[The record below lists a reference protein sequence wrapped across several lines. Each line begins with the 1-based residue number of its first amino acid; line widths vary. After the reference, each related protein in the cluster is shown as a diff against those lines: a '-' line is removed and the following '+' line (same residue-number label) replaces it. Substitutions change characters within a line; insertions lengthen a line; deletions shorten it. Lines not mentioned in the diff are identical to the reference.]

1 MKRLTR
7 IIMVNWYLFD
17 AKQWDVKGDVALIG
31 KNGSGKS
38 SFIDA
43 LQLVLLGGNKTDWF
57 PNAKAS
63 EKKKSRDVR
72 SYILGLIKDEE
83 AISNSTAYQPRDNA
97 LCRIVL
103 VFKDDETH
111 EEVSIGAA
119 LSARKS
125 DPDETVEGYFI
136 IKGRGLQLD
145 DVLEDTSEGKKV
157 KPFEQLRVF
166 LRQQV
171 EDKENDCRTFG
182 KEPTKFVEQMLR
194 TLGTNQRPPSLNKY
208 RRAFKQSINLS
219 GLEGSVSD
227 FVKFSILESQP
238 LNLEQ
243 MRQSIA
249 SYQNKKDAV
258 ERVNRQINDLKEI
271 QGYFR
276 RAYKNGQNR
285 AGYAWCMEELAL
297 TTADNQIE
305 SWREQLSHKWVSRK
319 NSQQSLKRVI
329 QEKEACAKDIERLT
343 ITINKDESEAEHKSL
358 TERISMR
365 QNDIKRIDDQILRLH
380 GHLTLANEALRYKD
394 ILTSDAIERLTQIDG
409 CLKGGNIGWPLEPEK
424 VDYTIKY
431 CREHFA
437 NDIQAI
443 DQQRIED
450 ALITKGFD
458 KERFELQQRVSRL
471 ESGQADLQSNTQ
483 LLITALA
490 DEGITATPICELA
503 EIKDERWQPAIEAY
517 LKSNTEALIVP
528 PDQAKD
534 AIEIYRHLKKQNIY
548 GATVINTQR
557 VQDWNDTIKP
567 NTAADL
573 IKGSNSLAVKYLQR
587 LLNNIEL
594 SDKTDD
600 FMKQNRALTKD
611 GMFISQAGVKRL
623 RKPMLPKMGA
633 GAIEKQKEILQKE
646 VLTLIDKMQSLQT
659 RHNQYVKGLEVF
671 NKLYHYL
678 NDAPVLLDVISEKIK
693 FGREIDKLE
702 KQLNAI
708 DVQHLDSLKKDLS
721 KLRDELK
728 DSDKQSQRLAGEIS
742 TLKSNINQ
750 NIDAIRAK
758 QKDIPLI
765 SARRSEHKTDEDYSD
780 DVALNILEKLESEL
794 ETMGEENFETL
805 KDKVRIRIE
814 AFRKKQITEDTEAK
828 NRLAIYKTQYRTE
841 MTISDALS
849 SAGFR
854 AQIETYIIDLEGIG
868 LQKYQQAVVEAMDQV
883 IRVVRQDLAI
893 RLKTQISKMKNQFS
907 ELNKELK
914 ARPFSSNQIYQFRH
928 DQLSEYREFL
938 HYVDT
943 VTEHTSVDVGSL
955 FDEHSHLNDYI
966 KQLLDE
972 EHGDTLSDYRNYFK
986 YDIEIQHPE
995 DGINELLSRRM
1006 GNASGGEHKTP
1017 YYVAMGAA
1025 LASAY
1030 RLERKSEDHIDGG
1043 LALYLADEA
1052 FEKMDHANTVQAA
1065 NYLKSIGLQLF
1076 IAAPDDAEPKLR
1088 QIVDTVLYF
1097 MREGNTAEV
1106 TIDYVMPEA
1115 RKLLAQLNSD
1125 DIEEEKDVEVA

>member
-83 AISNSTAYQPRDNA
+83 AISNSSVYQPRDNA

-103 VFKDDETH
+103 VFEDEETH

-145 DVLEDTSEGKKV
+145 DILEDSPEGQTV

-171 EDKENDCRTFG
+171 KDKENDCRTFG

-194 TLGTNQRPPSLNKY
+194 TLGANQRPPSLNKY

-238 LNLEQ
+238 LNLEL
-243 MRQSIA
+243 MRQNIE

-271 QGYFR
+271 QVYFR

-285 AGYAWCMEELAL
+285 AGYAWCMEELSLAI
-297 TTADNQIE
+297 ADNQIE
-305 SWREQLSHKWVSRK
+305 SWLEEISEKWVLRKATRKLLWRTKNEKKVYVKDIEQLS
-319 NSQQSLKRVI
+319 
-329 QEKEACAKDIERLT
+329 
-343 ITINKDESEAEHKSL
+343 ITINKDKSEAELKSL
-358 TERISMR
+358 SERISIR
-365 QNDIKRIDDQILRLH
+365 KNEINRIDENIIILH
-380 GHLTLANEALRYKD
+380 NHLTLANETLRYKD
-394 ILTSDAIERLTQIDG
+394 VLTDEAIERLSQVSNL
-409 CLKGGNIGWPLEPEK
+409 LKGGDIGWPLEPEK
-424 VDYTIKY
+424 VDNTIKY
-431 CREHFA
+431 CCKYFMV
-437 NDIQAI
+437 DIKTI
-443 DQQRIED
+443 DQLRIED
-450 ALITKGFD
+450 ALVS
-458 KERFELQQRVSRL
+458 KEVEKDREDLQQRLSRL
-471 ESGQADLQSNTQ
+471 ESGQADLQYNTR
-483 LLITALA
+483 LLIKAL
-490 DEGITATPICELA
+490 DEEGITATPLCELA
-503 EIKDERWQPAIEAY
+503 EITDEQWQPAIEAF
-517 LKSNTEALIVP
+517 LRNNTEALFVP
-528 PDQAKD
+528 PEQAKK
-534 AIEIYRHLKKQNIY
+534 AVTIYRKLKKQNIF
-548 GATVINTQR
+548 GATVIDTMR
-557 VQDWNDTIKP
+557 VQSWNDEIIP
-567 NTAADL
+567 NTAAEL
-573 IKGSNSLAVKYLQR
+573 VSGNNSLAVKYLCR
-587 LLNNIEL
+587 LLKNIKL
-594 SDKTDD
+594 TDTTENL
-600 FMKQNRALTKD
+600 MSQNRGLTKD
-611 GMFISQAGVKRL
+611 GMFISQAGIKRL
-623 RKPMLPKMGA
+623 RIPATPKMGA
-633 GAIEKQKEILQKE
+633 GAVEKQKTILEKE
-646 VLTLIDKMQSLQT
+646 VLALIDKMQLLQT
-659 RHNQYVKGLEVF
+659 RRNKYDKGIDVF
-671 NKLYHYL
+671 KKLSHYL
-678 NDAPVLLDVISEKIK
+678 NDAPVLLDVISEKIN

-708 DVQHLDSLKKDLS
+708 DVQHLDSLKNDLSNLRDNLEYSEKQIENTLGDLS
-721 KLRDELK
+721 KL
-728 DSDKQSQRLAGEIS
+728 
-742 TLKSNINQ
+742 KSSSNRI
-750 NIDAIRAK
+750 IDDIHLK
-758 QKDIPLI
+758 QKEIPLI
-765 SARRSEHKTDEDYSD
+765 SERRSQHRDDEDYSNEI
-780 DVALNILEKLESEL
+780 ALNLLEKLEVEL
-794 ETMGEENFETL
+794 NGMGVENFEIL
-805 KDKVRIRIE
+805 KNKIIDKIDGARDNQ
-814 AFRKKQITEDTEAK
+814 FKQELEAK
-828 NRLAIYKTQYRTE
+828 KLLATYKALHRTE

-854 AQIETYIIDLEGIG
+854 AEIETYIMELEDIG
-868 LQKYQQAVVEAMDQV
+868 LQNYKQDVEDAMRQL
-883 IRVVRQDLAI
+883 IRTVREDLAI
-893 RLKTQISKMKNQFS
+893 RLKTQISKMKSQFN

-914 ARPFSSNQIYQFRH
+914 ARPFSANQIYQFRH
-928 DQLSEYREFL
+928 DKLAEYNQFL
-938 HYVDT
+938 QYVET
-943 VTEHTSVDVGSL
+943 VTEHTSADVGSL
-955 FDEHSHLNDYI
+955 FDEQSHMNEHI

-972 EHGDTLSDYRNYFK
+972 ELGDTLSDYRNYFK

-1097 MREGNTAEV
+1097 MREGNVAEV
-1106 TIDYVMPEA
+1106 TVDYVMPEA
-1115 RKLLAQLNSD
+1115 KKLLAQLNSD
-1125 DIEEEKDVEVA
+1125 GIEEEKDVEIA

>member
-103 VFKDDETH
+103 VFEDDETQ
-111 EEVSIGAA
+111 EKVSIGAA

-145 DVLEDTSEGKKV
+145 DILEDTSEGKKV

-194 TLGTNQRPPSLNKY
+194 TLGANHRPPSISKY

-238 LNLEQ
+238 LNLEL
-243 MRQSIA
+243 MRQNIE

-271 QGYFR
+271 QIYFR

-285 AGYAWCMEELAL
+285 AGYAWCMEELSLAI
-297 TTADNQIE
+297 ADNQIE
-305 SWREQLSHKWVSRK
+305 SWLEEISEKWVLRKATRQLLWRTKNEKKVYVKDIEQLS
-319 NSQQSLKRVI
+319 
-329 QEKEACAKDIERLT
+329 
-343 ITINKDESEAEHKSL
+343 ITINKDKSEAELKSL
-358 TERISMR
+358 SERISLR
-365 QNDIKRIDDQILRLH
+365 KSEINRIDKNIIILRN
-380 GHLTLANEALRYKD
+380 HLTLANEALRYKD
-394 ILTSDAIERLTQIDG
+394 ILTDEAIERLTQIDG
-409 CLKGGNIGWPLEPEK
+409 CLKGGDIGWPLEPEK
-424 VDYTIKY
+424 VDHTIKY
-431 CREHFA
+431 CSEHFA
-437 NDIQAI
+437 DDIQAI

-450 ALITKGFD
+450 ALITKGFE

-503 EIKDERWQPAIEAY
+503 EIKDESWQPAIEAY

-528 PDQAKD
+528 PEQAKD

-548 GATVINTQR
+548 GATVINTKR
-557 VQDWNDTIKP
+557 VQDWNDTIKS

-594 SDKTDD
+594 SDKTDE
-600 FMKQNRALTKD
+600 FLKKNRALTKD

-633 GAIEKQKEILQKE
+633 GAIEKQKEILQKK

-659 RHNQYVKGLEVF
+659 RYNQYVKGLEVF

-678 NDAPVLLDVISEKIK
+678 NDAPVLLDVISEKIS

-708 DVQHLDSLKKDLS
+708 DVQHLDSLKNDLSNLRDNLEDSEKQIENTLGELS
-721 KLRDELK
+721 KL
-728 DSDKQSQRLAGEIS
+728 
-742 TLKSNINQ
+742 KSSSNRI
-750 NIDAIRAK
+750 IDDIHLK
-758 QKDIPLI
+758 QKEIPLI
-765 SARRSEHKTDEDYSD
+765 SERRSQHKDDQDYSNE
-780 DVALNILEKLESEL
+780 VALNLLEKLEIEL
-794 ETMGEENFETL
+794 NGMGEENFEIL
-805 KDKVRIRIE
+805 KKKIIDKVDGARSNQFNQE
-814 AFRKKQITEDTEAK
+814 AEAK
-828 NRLAIYKTQYRTE
+828 KLLAIYKTLHRTE
-841 MTISDALS
+841 ITISDALS

-854 AQIETYIIDLEGIG
+854 AEIETYIMELEDIG
-868 LQKYQQAVVEAMDQV
+868 LQNYKQDVEDAMRQF
-883 IRVVRQDLAI
+883 IRTVREDLAI
-893 RLKTQISKMKNQFS
+893 RLKTQISKMKSHFN

-914 ARPFSSNQIYQFRH
+914 ARPFSANQIYQFRH
-928 DQLSEYREFL
+928 DKLAEFSQFLQYVETITEYA
-938 HYVDT
+938 
-943 VTEHTSVDVGSL
+943 SADVGSL
-955 FDEHSHLNDYI
+955 FDEQSHMNEHI

-972 EHGDTLSDYRNYFK
+972 EMGDSLSDYRNYFK

-1106 TIDYVMPEA
+1106 AVDYVMPEA
-1115 RKLLAQLNSD
+1115 RKLLTQLNSD
-1125 DIEEEKDVEVA
+1125 DVEEEKGVEVA

>member
-83 AISNSTAYQPRDNA
+83 AISNSSVYQPRDNA

-103 VFKDDETH
+103 VFEDEETH

-145 DVLEDTSEGKKV
+145 DILEDTLEGKKV

-194 TLGTNQRPPSLNKY
+194 TLGANQRPPSLNKY

-238 LNLEQ
+238 LNLEL
-243 MRQSIA
+243 MRQNIE

-258 ERVNRQINDLKEI
+258 ERVNKQISDLKEI

-276 RAYKNGQNR
+276 RAHKNGQKR
-285 AGYAWCMEELAL
+285 AGYAWCMEELSL
-297 TTADNQIE
+297 TIADNQLENWSGELSQKWLSRRNSQHFLREILQE
-305 SWREQLSHKWVSRK
+305 KDNYAEEVEQLNTIINNDKSESE
-319 NSQQSLKRVI
+319 LKAI
-329 QEKEACAKDIERLT
+329 NENITTYQKDISHIDEK
-343 ITINKDESEAEHKSL
+343 ITL
-358 TERISMR
+358 LYR
-365 QNDIKRIDDQILRLH
+365 
-380 GHLTLANEALRYKD
+380 HLSLANEVLRYKD
-394 ILTSDAIERLTQIDG
+394 VLTEESIERLKEINE
-409 CLKGGNIGWPLEPEK
+409 CLNSGEIGWPLEPEK
-424 VDYTIKY
+424 IDLIIKY
-431 CREHFA
+431 CHQNFDG
-437 NDIQAI
+437 DIDAI
-443 DQQRIED
+443 DKHRIDD
-450 ALITKGFD
+450 ATITKELS
-458 KERFELQQRVSRL
+458 KERSRLQKSLSRL
-471 ESGQADLQSNTQ
+471 ESGQADLQNNT
-483 LLITALA
+483 LFLIKILA
-490 DEGITATPICELA
+490 DKGIIATPICELV
-503 EIKDERWQPAIEAY
+503 EIKDESWQPAIEAF
-517 LKSNTEALIVP
+517 LKNNTEALIVSP
-528 PDQAKD
+528 EQAKE
-534 AIEIYRHLKKQNIY
+534 AVEIYRQLKKQNIY
-548 GATVINTQR
+548 GVTLINTQK
-557 VQDWNDTIKP
+557 VELWNDMIKP
-567 NTAADL
+567 NTAAEL
-573 IKGSNSLAVKYLQR
+573 ITGSNLLAVKYLQR
-587 LLNNIEL
+587 LLKNIEL
-594 SDKTDD
+594 TDITD
-600 FMKQNRALTKD
+600 VFMNQNRAITKD

-623 RKPMLPKMGA
+623 RKPILPKLGA
-633 GAIEKQKEILQKE
+633 GAIEKQMVILNKE
-646 VLTLIDKMQSLQT
+646 VVSLIDEMQLLQT
-659 RHNQYVKGLEVF
+659 RHNQYSKGLKVF
-671 NKLYHYL
+671 TNLALYL
-678 NDAPVLLDVISEKIK
+678 KDAPVLIDVISEKTSIERNIK
-693 FGREIDKLE
+693 KLE
-702 KQLNAI
+702 KRLIAI
-708 DVQHLDSLKKDLS
+708 DVKHLEL
-721 KLRDELK
+721 LK
-728 DSDKQSQRLAGEIS
+728 DERTDLRTKQSESEKKSRKIAGETS
-742 TLKSNINQ
+742 TLKSNILQ
-750 NIDAIRAK
+750 ITSDIRK
-758 QKDIPLI
+758 KKKEIPLI
-765 SARRSEHKTDEDYSD
+765 SERRSKYKDDEDFSNETTQN
-780 DVALNILEKLESEL
+780 LLEKLEADL
-794 ETMGEENFETL
+794 ESIGEENFEKL
-805 KDKVRIRIE
+805 KEEIKDSIE
-814 AFRKKQITEDTEAK
+814 GARSNQFNQETEAK
-828 NRLAIYKTQYRTE
+828 KHLAIYKTIHRTE

-854 AQIETYIIDLEGIG
+854 AEIETYIMELEDIG
-868 LQKYQQAVVEAMDQV
+868 LQNYKQDVEDAMRQL
-883 IRVVRQDLAI
+883 IRTVREDLAI
-893 RLKTQISKMKNQFS
+893 RLKTQINKMKSQFN

-914 ARPFSSNQIYQFRH
+914 ARPFSANQIYQFRH
-928 DQLSEYREFL
+928 DKLAEFNQFL
-938 HYVDT
+938 QYVET
-943 VTEHTSVDVGSL
+943 VTEHTSADVGSL
-955 FDEHSHLNDYI
+955 FDEQSHMNEHI

-972 EHGDTLSDYRNYFK
+972 EMGDTLSDYRNYFK

-1030 RLERKSEDHIDGG
+1030 RLERKSDDHIDGG

-1106 TIDYVMPEA
+1106 AVDYVMPEA
-1115 RKLLAQLNSD
+1115 KKLLAQLNSD
-1125 DIEEEKDVEVA
+1125 GIEEEKDVEVA